1 MEEAYITINNV
12 LVNLINEIWEL
23 EEKAIITEEFGDLT
37 NNDMHVIEAV
47 GTGDG
52 KNMSS
57 IARKLNITV
66 GSLTTAMNSLVN
78 KKYVE
83 RHRSEEDRRVVFVKL
98 TPKGVRAYR
107 HHEDYHRQ
115 MTQAVVDKLDEKD
128 KYAFFF
134 GGNYG
139 QVHIEAG
146 GKNGRKL
153 LVIKDS
159 FANAFVPLAL
169 EQFDDIY
176 MVDLRYYKGD
186 MQSYLAEHDITDIL
200 VLYNISNFIS
210 DKNLYKLQ

>member
-115 MTQAVVDKLDEKD
+115 MTQAVVDKLDEKEMPVLLKTLD
-128 KYAFFF
+128 ALSEFF
-134 GGNYG
+134 
-139 QVHIEAG
+139 AG
-146 GKNGRKL
+146 YSQ
-153 LVIKDS
+153 IKS
-159 FANAFVPLAL
+159 
-169 EQFDDIY
+169 
-176 MVDLRYYKGD
+176 
-186 MQSYLAEHDITDIL
+186 
-200 VLYNISNFIS
+200 
-210 DKNLYKLQ
+210 